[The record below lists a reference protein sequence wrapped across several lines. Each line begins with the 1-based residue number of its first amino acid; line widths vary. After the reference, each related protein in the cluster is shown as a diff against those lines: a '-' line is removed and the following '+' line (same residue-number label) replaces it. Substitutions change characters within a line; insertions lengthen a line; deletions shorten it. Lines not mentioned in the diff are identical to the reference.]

1 VARGAARA
9 VNWLAPPQAATNA
22 ANVDGLV
29 LFMLGASVVITLG
42 IFACI
47 VFFVVR
53 YRRRGAEDGVP
64 VDNRRLEITWTV
76 VPLALAF
83 IPFGWGAKLYLDN
96 AQPPTNALEVYVVA
110 RQWMWKTEYPEGQ
123 SEIGGL
129 HVPVGRPVKLT
140 MISQDVIHSFFVP
153 AFRLKAD
160 VLPGRYTTLWF
171 QPTSPGEYDLYCAE
185 YCGTDHSVM
194 RGQVV
199 VMRDGDYAQW
209 LANGTSASQ
218 SPVAEGRQ
226 IFLRNGCADCHE
238 QNRAPS
244 LQGVFGS
251 TVQLQDGTTVVADES
266 YVRESILNPGV
277 KVVFGFQPI
286 MPSFQGR
293 LTEDEV
299 LRLVDYVKSL
309 QTASPPPGPPRQP
322 GILPPVPSGA
332 TP

>member
-1 VARGAARA
+1 VAGA
-9 VNWLAPPQAATNA
+9 P
-22 ANVDGLV
+22 
-29 LFMLGASVVITLG
+29 FTLG
-42 IFACI
+42 ILAGI
-47 VFFVVR
+47 VVFVVR
-53 YRRRGAEDGVP
+53 YRRRGVEDGVP

-76 VPLALAF
+76 VPLALAM
-83 IPFGWGAKLYLDN
+83 IPFGWGAKLYLD
-96 AQPPTNALEVYVVA
+96 AATPPPNALEVYVVA

-129 HVPVGRPVKLT
+129 HVPIGRPVKLT

-171 QPTSPGEYDLYCAE
+171 EPTSPGEYELYCAE

-199 VMRDGDYAQW
+199 VMRDGDYAEW
-209 LANGTSASQ
+209 LASGSTANE
-218 SPVAEGRQ
+218 SPVAQGRQ
-226 IFLRNGCADCHE
+226 VFLQYGCADCHE
-238 QNRAPS
+238 ANRAPS

-251 TVQLQDGTTVVADES
+251 TVQLADGSTVVADES
-266 YVRESILNPGV
+266 YVRESILNPSA
-277 KVVFGFQPI
+277 KVVLGFQPI

-299 LRLVDYVKSL
+299 LRLIDYVKSL
-309 QTASPPPGPPRQP
+309 QTQSPLPGPPRQP
-322 GILPPVPSGA
+322 GILVPLPSPA
-332 TP
+332 AEPAR